1 MDKCHLYFFNTYYI
15 IIQYMECI
23 YLLFDLYLQNL
34 FILFIKIFYNNVDI
48 KNNKGMKRLY
58 ITVKEAAEY
67 LNIPESYIEELVQQK
82 RIRAVYDGE
91 QYLLNKEQFNTHLE
105 QMEKY
110 KQLVEEILNEPI
122 PEDMDV
128 KDED

>member
-1 MDKCHLYFFNTYYI
+1 MPSIFFNTYYI

-48 KNNKGMKRLY
+48 KNNKGMKQLY

-67 LNIPESYIEELVQQK
+67 LNLPESYIEELVQQK

>member
-1 MDKCHLYFFNTYYI
+1 MNA
-15 IIQYMECI
+15 
-23 YLLFDLYLQNL
+23 
-34 FILFIKIFYNNVDI
+34 
-48 KNNKGMKRLY
+48 LY
-58 ITVKEAAEY
+58 ITVEEAAEY
-67 LNIPESYIEELVQQK
+67 LNLPKLYIEELIQQK
-82 RIRAVYDGE
+82 KIRALFDGE